1 MLEHGREAQAQPPLR
16 GSQWLIPVAV
26 IALSVSVAGASRT
39 FGPDDPVAIAT
50 ESGDASGVRLREIG
64 HFRDALEGIWA
75 VGDRSARKALDVNTV
90 DEVPDSSWFENRIG
104 ARVMSIADIATGPN
118 GQGPAPGPWTVTAAK
133 TEGITPG
140 LQMKDSA
147 GQLYFI
153 KFDPPANP
161 ELGTGAEMIATKLLY
176 AAGYHV
182 PENYIAVFGREDLQ
196 IAPGATTHGSDGTK
210 RPMTESDLTALLL
223 KAARRADGRYRVV
236 AGKALTGKPLGPFT
250 YYGVRTD
257 DPNDTIPHEHRR
269 TLRGLRVF
277 AAWINHVDVK
287 GENSLDTLIRD
298 DTGRWVVRHH
308 LIDFNATLGSAGIGP
323 ADPRSGHEYILDR
336 RPILLSLVTFGLY
349 VRPWLTI
356 PYPDIPSVG
365 RFEGDR
371 FEPAQWK
378 STFPNRAMLNA
389 RPDDTFWAARRV
401 MAFSPEAIRAVV
413 AGAEYTDPRAA
424 DAIATALIKRRDKI
438 GREWL
443 ASSNPLVDFAIDDSS
458 TLTFHNAAVAAGLA
472 TPATAYRVQWFS
484 FDNAR
489 GTIAS
494 AGPALTI
501 ERPGVLV
508 PADLRDSA
516 EFIGADVCAT
526 HAQHSAW
533 QRPVRVYFRRL
544 QSGWKLV
551 GLERL
556 PQPTT

>member
-1 MLEHGREAQAQPPLR
+1 MLEHGRGTQVLPSLR
-16 GSQWLIPVAV
+16 RSPWLIPVAA
-26 IALSVSVAGASRT
+26 IALSVSVAGASLR
-39 FGPDDPVAIAT
+39 FGPGDPVAVAT
-50 ESGDASGVRLREIG
+50 ESEDASSVQQREIS

-75 VGDRSARKALDVNTV
+75 VGDRSVQKALDINTV

-104 ARVMSIADIATGPN
+104 ARAMSIAEIATGPD
-118 GQGPAPGPWTVTAAK
+118 GLGPAAGPWTVTAAK

-140 LQMKDSA
+140 LQMKDSK

-153 KFDPPANP
+153 KFDPPSNP
-161 ELGTGAEMIATKLLY
+161 ELGTGAEIIATKLLY

-182 PENYIAVFGREDLQ
+182 PENYIVVVGREDLRV
-196 IAPGATTHGSDGTK
+196 APGATTHRPDGTK
-210 RPMTESDLTALLL
+210 RSMTEGDLTSVLL
-223 KAARRADGRYRVV
+223 KAARRADGRYRIV
-236 AGKALTGKPLGPFT
+236 ASKALTGKPLGPFA

-287 GENSLDTLIRD
+287 SENSLDTLIRD
-298 DTGRWVVRHH
+298 DTGRSVVRHH

-323 ADPRSGHEYILDR
+323 ADRRSGHEYILDR
-336 RPILLSLVTFGLY
+336 RPILLSLFTFGMY

-401 MAFSPEAIRAVV
+401 MSFSDEAIRAVV
-413 AGAEYTDPRAA
+413 AGADYSDPRAA
-424 DAIATALIKRRDKI
+424 DAIAAALMKRRDRI
-438 GREWL
+438 GREWI
-443 ASSNPLVDFAIDDSS
+443 ASINPLVDFAIDDGS
-458 TLTFHNAAVAAGLA
+458 TLTFRNAAVTAGLSTSA
-472 TPATAYRVQWFS
+472 VAYRVQWFR

-489 GTIAS
+489 DTVATV
-494 AGPALTI
+494 GPVVTA
-501 ERPGVLV
+501 ERPGVPV
-508 PADLRDSA
+508 PPELSNDA
-516 EFIGADVCAT
+516 EFIAADVEAI
-526 HAQHSAW
+526 HPEHPAW
-533 QRPVRVYFRRL
+533 QPPVRVYFRRL
-544 QSGWKLV
+544 QNGWKLV
-551 GLERL
+551 GVERL